1 MIAFLVNPCIE
12 TTTAWKKPAYL
23 EDDRMTPDTGRY
35 SWKKHPKTL
44 NANHLSIRCWNQ
56 QPWAHG
62 FFLLV
67 RNPNQKMYMWMF
79 QVSNLISS
87 WWTKSYTCSHRL
99 IPQWS
104 YNYFW
109 MVSRTSP
116 SHRLKK
122 SSKNFFDTLEGLA
135 KYPRKLLAN
144 TTGWSAGCYGKDCS
158 VSAIAPFEA
167 RAPGG
172 KLPATW
178 PVSRR
183 RKTTE
188 KTSGVLVEK
197 SIADIFREDTNG
209 ASMFLVSK
217 PFFPSREIHLVKL
230 QGSNS
235 KKKTLIKRSCF
246 KHTQLLKR
254 WKLICPISMAGSS
267 S

>member
-44 NANHLSIRCWNQ
+44 NANHLSIRCCNQ

-116 SHRLKK
+116 SQSPGKK
-122 SSKNFFDTLEGLA
+122 FE
-135 KYPRKLLAN
+135 KLFRHARRF
-144 TTGWSAGCYGKDCS
+144 GQISQ
-158 VSAIAPFEA
+158 EA
-167 RAPGG
+167 SD
-172 KLPATW
+172 KHHW
-178 PVSRR
+178 
-183 RKTTE
+183 
-188 KTSGVLVEK
+188 
-197 SIADIFREDTNG
+197 
-209 ASMFLVSK
+209 LVSWLLRERL
-217 PFFPSREIHLVKL
+217 SRQRDRI
-230 QGSNS
+230 
-235 KKKTLIKRSCF
+235 F
-246 KHTQLLKR
+246 
-254 WKLICPISMAGSS
+254 
-267 S
+267 